1 MIDSPNALRDA
12 ETRQTEAKAINATIV
27 SAELSRAAP
36 KVEKAW
42 CVRLWTDEPVI
53 IGYEVF
59 RSCTH
64 A

>member
-36 KVEKAW
+36 RVEKAW
-42 CVRLWTDEPVI
+42 CVSVSTDEL
-53 IGYEVF
+53 
-59 RSCTH
+59 
-64 A
+64 

>member
-12 ETRQTEAKAINATIV
+12 ETRQTEAKAINGTIV

-53 IGYEVF
+53 IGNEVF